1 MLRPLVVIAMLLSCT
16 SASAYFG
23 EVKKR
28 ERVGAACTGP
38 IARPVPGVSFCA
50 ISAQKARIWCPGG
63 QMFEGEGTLQ
73 TNVALLRSICN
84 LPQVP

>member
-1 MLRPLVVIAMLLSCT
+1 MLRWLAIIAMLLSCT
-16 SASAYFG
+16 SASAYFS

-28 ERVGAACTGP
+28 ERVGAGCTGP
-38 IARPVPGVSFCA
+38 IVRPVPRLSTCA
-50 ISAQKARIWCPGG
+50 ISAQKARIWCPSG
-63 QMFEGEGTLQ
+63 QMFEGEGTPQ